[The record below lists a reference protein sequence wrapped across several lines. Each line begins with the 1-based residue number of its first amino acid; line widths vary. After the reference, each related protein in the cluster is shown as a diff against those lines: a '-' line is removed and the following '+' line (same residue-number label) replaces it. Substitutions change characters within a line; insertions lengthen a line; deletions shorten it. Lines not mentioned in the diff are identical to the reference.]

1 MNNKTTDRIISIL
14 YSLSAT
20 AILLG
25 AFFKIQ
31 HYPNGNLLLC
41 GGFIIGTMVSIFDT
55 LRLKKINKTLEERLS
70 KGETQKPGNAKTYS
84 PSLNTT
90 PTPITVK
97 TTYLGDLRTENIHLQ
112 SGSKII
118 TDAPTDNRGKGEA
131 FSPTDML
138 ATALANCI
146 MTIMGIKA
154 MDNGIDLVGTE
165 IEITKIM
172 ASGPRRVAEVVMEF
186 NFPKKGY
193 TAEEKWL
200 IESVAGISPVP
211 LSVHPDLKQTVVF
224 NW

>member
-1 MNNKTTDRIISIL
+1 M
-14 YSLSAT
+14 AT
-20 AILLG
+20 I
-25 AFFKIQ
+25 
-31 HYPNGNLLLC
+31 
-41 GGFIIGTMVSIFDT
+41 
-55 LRLKKINKTLEERLS
+55 
-70 KGETQKPGNAKTYS
+70 
-84 PSLNTT
+84 
-90 PTPITVK
+90 K

-131 FSPTDML
+131 FSPTDLL
-138 ATALANCI
+138 ATALGNCI

-154 MDNGIDLVGTE
+154 IDNGIDLTGTE

-172 ASGPRRVAEVVMEF
+172 ADAPRRVAEVILEF

-193 TAEEKWL
+193 TDDEKRL

-211 LSVHPDLKQTVVF
+211 LSVHSDLKQTIKF